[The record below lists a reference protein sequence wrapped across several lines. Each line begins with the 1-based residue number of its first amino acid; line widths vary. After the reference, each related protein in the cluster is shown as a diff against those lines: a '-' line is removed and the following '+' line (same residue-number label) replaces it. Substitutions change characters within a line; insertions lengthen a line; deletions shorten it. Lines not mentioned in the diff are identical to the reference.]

1 VFGAYV
7 SFQFIGTLYLQNLLG
22 WSSLE
27 TALGFLPAGLLVAF
41 LSPNAGKLADRIGTE
56 RMVAAGM
63 VLFVA
68 GYALFLRIGQ
78 TSNYTATVLPTIVLI
93 GLGFAITFPALNMQA
108 TNGVDDNEQGLAS
121 GLFNTSSQV
130 GGAIVLAIT
139 TAVIGS
145 QSHGVTAP
153 SGMLSAYK
161 PALVVIT
168 GITVLG
174 LLLGAYGLRGLKE
187 RRALAAREAAELDA
201 VQSEL
206 AEEEMSPAA

>member
-1 VFGAYV
+1 MRTS
-7 SFQFIGTLYLQNLLG
+7 SFQFIGTLYLQNMLG

-63 VLFVA
+63 VLFVV

-145 QSHGVTAP
+145 QSHGVTSP
-153 SGMLSAYK
+153 SGVLAAYK

-174 LLLGAYGLRGLKE
+174 LLLGLLGLRGLKA
-187 RRALAAREAAELDA
+187 RRALAATEAAELEA
-201 VQSEL
+201 VQAEL